1 VRGGSSDPKT
11 ASLLIVY
18 SLAKALAISP
28 LEIYAMPATLVMEL
42 LMVHG
47 EIEMY
52 KAEEVKK
59 KSKVK

>member
-28 LEIYAMPATLVMEL
+28 LEVYEMPAELVLEL
-42 LMVHG
+42 LTVHSEV
-47 EIEMY
+47 EIFKSEEM
-52 KAEEVKK
+52 KRRMK
-59 KSKVK
+59 

>member
-28 LEIYAMPATLVMEL
+28 LEVYKMPARLVMEL
-42 LMVHG
+42 LTVHG
-47 EIEMY
+47 EVELY
-52 KAEEVKK
+52 KAEELNRKMK
-59 KSKVK
+59 